1 VLRAFV
7 IGTDDRLYLGQQ
19 LNDGAWTWSNLSVVA
34 GASATAVLG
43 SPSATVTP
51 DGAVHV
57 YARLTS
63 VAGWSFDNPGSPP
76 IEGSPVATTLGA
88 FVISPGTHSMS
99 LYDSAGWHMLGGIWI
114 ADRAGG
120 DRAGERTHAGDEVV

>member
-1 VLRAFV
+1 MRP
-7 IGTDDRLYLGQQ
+7 GTR
-19 LNDGAWTWSNLSVVA
+19 
-34 GASATAVLG
+34 SATAVLG

-57 YARLTS
+57 YARLTSGLGQFRWTS

-88 FVISPGTHSMS
+88 FVISPGNHSLS
-99 LYDSAGWHMLGGIWI
+99 LYDSAGWHALGGYL
-114 ADRAGG
+114 DR
-120 DRAGERTHAGDEVV
+120 